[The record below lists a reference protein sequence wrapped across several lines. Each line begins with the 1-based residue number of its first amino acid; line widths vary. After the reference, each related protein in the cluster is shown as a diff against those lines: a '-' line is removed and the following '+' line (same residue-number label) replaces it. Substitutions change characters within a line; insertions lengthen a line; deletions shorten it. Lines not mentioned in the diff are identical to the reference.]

1 MVILTAT
8 FTTAHAEGCGRRA
21 LTRKHKAFAEC
32 AFGLV
37 ARARALLG
45 DFNRREE
52 GDAMIG
58 QLVHELVVLGKLNVW
73 NVGMRSPAG
82 ARAAARRRRAAAA
95 AREAQ
100 EGVAMVA

>member
-58 QLVHELVVLGKLNVW
+58 QLVHELVVLGKLSVW
-73 NVGMRSPAG
+73 NVGMRFSW
-82 ARAAARRRRAAAA
+82 AAAKAAAA
-95 AREAQ
+95 AETAAAAEAAAA
-100 EGVAMVA
+100 EDD